1 MSEFVKTTVKDA
13 FFAERNEA
21 MLDRLLY
28 SDFQRRVGGDL
39 TDKQK
44 ERLVKTVRHYMNEV
58 YENLGDQPIRVLNTE
73 TLSAVVPDFLSY
85 MRRQG
90 GAIPA
95 ETSEEQKAR
104 MDVSSR
110 FSQLQTERQDGKG
123 AIPDVPNF
131 RIPLDDTPS
140 AALSQ
145 FEQVKKQR
153 EAEAARDAAL
163 AQATNVYVDSTD
175 RFSQQNTAAKQRDER
190 ILAERSAFRASVAAA
205 AQNSFLSSAPPTP
218 DPRAFFFGPNANDR
232 PSLPG
237 LGTNRTSEPGM
248 PPPRQTVEASG
259 LAAAN
264 PTLAL
269 PDTIRTRAVLPQDTL
284 IKQDDIVSYRENEYN
299 LFMYSSDRDWVSNS
313 TENRYNFSVNFDPA
327 NNRSGFSFSPAA
339 NIKFKNIVRIELVK
353 ALLPTEGIDIL
364 AKQTTDA
371 SYNTD
376 VNVNALSFPY
386 LMMRFAELDTN
397 NFGTNNYLDNA
408 FGVVQYDAN
417 WISDNTSG
425 NRGYL
430 AMIPKFM
437 KCQKVYYPTPLATLQ
452 KLSVQIQRPD
462 GSLVSDTLDTLDV
475 SGFLFSSQLTTNPNP
490 SSTVGTRYADTSG
503 AYIWIQTTSW
513 FSKFM
518 VSQGDRIVFKNL
530 QYPTSYVSTQASRDF
545 VDFLQRSTGHV
556 VVDVGKRLAPGGNSA
571 YSTGG
576 NIQGYCNYVI
586 IRNNFN
592 DPTTGST
599 SLKPYGGTSSADTTF
614 RATIPGTRMLTGRF
628 LNLNHQVQI
637 VLRVITRDMDS
648 MSRLRPDNM

>member
-1 MSEFVKTTVKDA
+1 MSEFIKTSIKDS
-13 FFAERNEA
+13 FFSDRNEA
-21 MLDRLLY
+21 MLDKLIY
-28 SDFQRRVGGDL
+28 TDFQRRIGGDL
-39 TDKQK
+39 SQKQK

-58 YENLGDQPIRVLNTE
+58 YENIGEQPIRTLNSE

-85 MRRQG
+85 IRRQG
-90 GAIPA
+90 GAVPP
-95 ETSEEQKAR
+95 ETSAEERAR
-104 MDVSSR
+104 MDVGSR
-110 FSQLQTERQDGKG
+110 FSQLQTERQDAKA

-131 RIPLDDTPS
+131 RIPIDDSPS

-145 FEQVKKQR
+145 FEEVKKQR
-153 EAEAARDAAL
+153 EAEAIRDAAL
-163 AQATNVYVDSTD
+163 ATSTNSYIDSTD
-175 RFSQQNTAAKQRDER
+175 RFGQQTTAAKQRDEQ
-190 ILAERSAFRASVAAA
+190 ILAERNAFRTSVQQAARQQFMTA
-205 AQNSFLSSAPPTP
+205 APVTP
-218 DPRAFFFGPNANDR
+218 DPRAFFFGNTQ
-232 PSLPG
+232 SVLPG
-237 LGTNRTSEPGM
+237 RAEPG
-248 PPPRQTVEASG
+248 SG
-259 LAAAN
+259 LAQAN
-264 PTLAL
+264 PTVAL
-269 PDTIRTRAVLPQDTL
+269 PEIIRSRAPLPQDNL

-299 LFMYSSDRDWVSNS
+299 LFMYSSDRDWISNT
-313 TENRYNFSVNFDPA
+313 TESRYNFSVNFDPA

-339 NIKFKNIVRIELVK
+339 NIKFKNIVRIELIK

-364 AKQTTDA
+364 AKQTIDA

-376 VNVNALSFPY
+376 INVNALSFPY

-462 GSLVSDTLDTLDV
+462 GALVSDTLDTLDV
-475 SGFLFSSQLTTNPNP
+475 SGFLFSSQLITNPNP
-490 SSTVGTRYADTSG
+490 SSTAGTRYADTSG
-503 AYIWIQTTSW
+503 SYIWVQTTSW

-518 VSQGDRIVFKNL
+518 VSQGDRVVFKNL
-530 QYPTSYVSTQASRDF
+530 QFPTSYTETQASRDF
-545 VDFLQRSTGHV
+545 VNYLQRSTGHV
-556 VVDVGKRLAPGGNSA
+556 VVDVAKFQNPGGNAA

-586 IRNNFN
+586 LRNNYN
-592 DPTTGST
+592 DPTTGSV

-614 RATIPGTRMLTGRF
+614 LATIPNVRMLTGRF
-628 LNLNHQVQI
+628 INLNHQVQV

>member
-1 MSEFVKTTVKDA
+1 MSDFVNSSLKDT
-13 FFAERNEA
+13 FFSERNEA

-28 SDFQRRVGGDL
+28 NDFQRRIGGDL
-39 TDKQK
+39 STKQK

-58 YENLGDQPIRVLNTE
+58 YENLGDKPIRVLNTE
-73 TLSAVVPDFLSY
+73 TLGAVVPDFLSY

-90 GAIPA
+90 GAVPP
-95 ETSEEQKAR
+95 ENSEEAKAR
-104 MDVSSR
+104 MDISSR
-110 FSQLQTERQDGKG
+110 FSQLQTERQDAKG

-131 RIPLDDTPS
+131 RIPLDDAPS

-145 FEQVKKQR
+145 FEEVKKQR

-163 AQATNVYVDSTD
+163 AASTNTYIDSTD
-175 RFSQQNTAAKQRDER
+175 RFSQQATAAKQRDEQ
-190 ILAERSAFRASVAAA
+190 ILAERNAFRSSVSQAARASFMTA
-205 AQNSFLSSAPPTP
+205 APPSP
-218 DPRAFFFGPNANDR
+218 DPRAFFFGNTPT
-232 PSLPG
+232 PG
-237 LGTNRTSEPGM
+237 NTV
-248 PPPRQTVEASG
+248 RQSIQESG
-259 LAAAN
+259 LAQAN

-269 PDTIRTRAVLPQDTL
+269 PDAIRSRAPLPQDNL
-284 IKQDDIVSYRENEYN
+284 IKQDDVVSYRENEYN

-313 TENRYNFSVNFDPA
+313 AENRYNFSVNFDPA
-327 NNRSGFSFSPAA
+327 NNRPGFGFSPAA

-364 AKQTTDA
+364 AKQTADA

-376 VNVNALSFPY
+376 INVNALSFPY
-386 LMMRFAELDTN
+386 LMTRFAELDTN
-397 NFGTNNYLDNA
+397 NFGTNNNLDNA
-408 FGVVQYDAN
+408 FGVIQYDAN

-452 KLSVQIQRPD
+452 KLTVQIQRPD
-462 GSLVSDTLDTLDV
+462 GALVSDTLDTLDV
-475 SGFLFSSQLTTNPNP
+475 SGFLFSSQLKTNPNP
-490 SSTVGTRYADTSG
+490 SSTTGTRYADTSG
-503 AYIWIQTTSW
+503 AYIWVQTTTW

-530 QYPTSYVSTQASRDF
+530 QFPTSYSQTQASTDF
-545 VDFLQRSTGHV
+545 VNFLQRSTGHV
-556 VVDVGKRLAPGGNSA
+556 VVDVARRQAPGGNSA
-571 YSTGG
+571 YVTGG

-586 IRNNFN
+586 IRNAFQ

-599 SLKPYGGTSSADTTF
+599 SLLPYGGSSSADTTF
-614 RATIPGTRMLTGRF
+614 RGTIPGVRMLTGRF
-628 LNLNHQVQI
+628 INLNHQTQI

-648 MSRLRPDNM
+648 MSRIRPDNAV

>member
-1 MSEFVKTTVKDA
+1 MSEFGKTTLKDS

-28 SDFQRRVGGDL
+28 TDFQRRIGGDL
-39 TDKQK
+39 SGKQK

-85 MRRQG
+85 LRRQG
-90 GAIPA
+90 GAIPS
-95 ETSEEQKAR
+95 ETSEEEKAR

-140 AALSQ
+140 TALST
-145 FEQVKKQR
+145 FEQIKKQR

-163 AQATNVYVDSTD
+163 AQTNTYMDSTD
-175 RFSQQNTAAKQRDER
+175 RFSQQATAAKQRDEKL
-190 ILAERSAFRASVAAA
+190 LAERAAFRTSIAQA
-205 AQNSFLSSAPPTP
+205 AQTSFLTAAPPTP
-218 DPRAFFFGPNANDR
+218 DPRAFFFGNTANER
-232 PSLPG
+232 PALPG
-237 LGTNRTSEPGM
+237 LGTQRGPVETGLA
-248 PPPRQTVEASG
+248 RQSVEASG
-259 LAAAN
+259 LATAN

-269 PDTIRTRAVLPQDTL
+269 PDAIRTRAALPQDNL
-284 IKQDDIVSYRENEYN
+284 IKQDDVVSYRENEYN

-353 ALLPTEGIDIL
+353 ALVPTEGVDIL
-364 AKQTTDA
+364 AKQTADA

-376 VNVNALSFPY
+376 INVNALSFPY
-386 LMMRFAELDTN
+386 LMIRFAELDTN

-452 KLSVQIQRPD
+452 KLTVQIQRPD
-462 GSLVSDTLDTLDV
+462 GALVSDTLDTLDV

-503 AYIWIQTTSW
+503 AYIWVQTSTW
-513 FSKFM
+513 FNKFM

-530 QYPTSYVSTQASRDF
+530 QYPSSYSQTQASTDF
-545 VDFLQRSTGHV
+545 LNFLQRSTGHV
-556 VVDVGKRLAPGGNSA
+556 VVDVGRFQKPGGNNA
-571 YSTGG
+571 YLTGG

-586 IRNNFN
+586 LRNAFQ

-599 SLKPYGGTSSADTTF
+599 SLLPYGGTSSADTTF
-614 RATIPGTRMLTGRF
+614 RSSLPSVRMATGRF